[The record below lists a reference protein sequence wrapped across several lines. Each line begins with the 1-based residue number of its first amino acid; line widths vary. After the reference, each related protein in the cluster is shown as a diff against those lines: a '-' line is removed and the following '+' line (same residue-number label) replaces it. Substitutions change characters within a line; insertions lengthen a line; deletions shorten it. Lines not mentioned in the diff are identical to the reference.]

1 MWLIN
6 NSTYV
11 GGRTMKKEK
20 EYADAK
26 EVNEA
31 NVKKAVQ
38 KAFKQLLKEIENEP
52 KLVIESN
59 LDNTLEDSA
68 QMENVL
74 DWLFRRKEVENDD

>member
-1 MWLIN
+1 
-6 NSTYV
+6 
-11 GGRTMKKEK
+11 MKKEK
-20 EYADAK
+20 EYAEVE
-26 EVNEA
+26 EVNET